1 MAVESVPARAGR
13 QDAFSVRFGV
23 EPTAF
28 HIATMSGHLFTA
40 MHHAALAQ
48 RSLQTDPQQ
57 AIERVR
63 VAAVHLFPDG
73 PRRSPSD
80 LSQNSIYPQLHGAAG
95 EKLSAIVDA
104 FQAGDPKPLE
114 VAFQES
120 ADILSDVS
128 GQPIGD
134 FIPFFL
140 SYTPSELQDMID
152 ADNRTI
158 LRATVEG
165 ILEADSGEIIDFELP
180 FHLFRLR
187 RLIVNDGPLSP
198 AEFIAEYEREEK
210 Q

>member
-1 MAVESVPARAGR
+1 M
-13 QDAFSVRFGV
+13 
-23 EPTAF
+23 T
-28 HIATMSGHLFTA
+28 GHLFTA
-40 MHHAALAQ
+40 MHHAALAK

-57 AIERVR
+57 ATESVR
-63 VAAVHLFPDG
+63 VAVVHLFPDG
-73 PRRSPSD
+73 PRRSPND
-80 LSQNSIYPQLHGAAG
+80 LRQNSIYPLLHGAAG
-95 EKLSAIVDA
+95 EKLAAIVDA

-114 VAFQES
+114 VAFRES

-140 SYTPSELQDMID
+140 SYTPPELQDMID

-158 LRATVEG
+158 LRETAEG
-165 ILEADSGEIIDFELP
+165 ILEVDSGEIIDLELP

-187 RLIVNDGPLSP
+187 RLIVNNGPLSP
-198 AEFIAEYEREEK
+198 AEFIVEYEREGK